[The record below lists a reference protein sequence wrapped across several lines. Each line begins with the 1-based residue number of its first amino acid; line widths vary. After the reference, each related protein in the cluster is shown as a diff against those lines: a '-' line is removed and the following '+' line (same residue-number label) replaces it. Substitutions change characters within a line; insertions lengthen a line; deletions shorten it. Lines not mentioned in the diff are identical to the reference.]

1 MRKLQRVSFILL
13 LACLLGALVQAG
25 CGYQL
30 TSREPSVLTRLS
42 NSTVVP
48 GDDGTLPTMKIK
60 GINNPTLYISLEHQL
75 RSAFRDA
82 IANRNIARW
91 QDFGLA
97 DYELQINIVK
107 YTLEGWGYSR
117 SGDSVMYN
125 ASMSMNAVVYSGETN
140 QPVWS
145 SGTVSLA
152 RTYDTDN
159 EADAARALAL
169 EIVDRL
175 VDRMRS
181 VF

>member
-1 MRKLQRVSFILL
+1 MNKLRNACAVLL
-13 LACLLGALVQAG
+13 PACLLAALVLAG

-42 NSTVVP
+42 NSTAGP
-48 GDDGTLPTMKIK
+48 EGQNELPTIKIK

-75 RSAFRDA
+75 RGAFRDA

-91 QDFGLA
+91 KDSGLA
-97 DYELQINIVK
+97 DYELQINITK
-107 YTLEGWGYSR
+107 YTMDGWGYSR
-117 SGDSVMYN
+117 SGDSVMYK
-125 ASMSMNAVVYSGETN
+125 AYLTMEAVIYSGETN
-140 QPVWS
+140 QPVWN
-145 SGTVSLA
+145 SGMVSLS

-159 EADAARALAL
+159 EREAAYSLAL
-169 EIVDRL
+169 EVVDRI